1 MIRSMKNKYS
11 ARQWLVLLGASLFQ
25 CAMMGILVNSSGVL
39 FAQIRQELGMSM
51 TKVSAFNT
59 IKGVSGMLS
68 AAYITG
74 LFFKM
79 DKAKFLLCCQT
90 IVVLSFVLLIWGADG
105 WLWYFTAVLNGA
117 ALCVSAVAVP
127 YILAQWFPQNAGF
140 AAGVAMAFSGIS
152 GAICNPMCAKLILSW
167 GWKVTILIMGAL
179 TMLITIPGL
188 YLMFR
193 WEPDTAGKSAS
204 RNSSAYSGARQ
215 TKTFLLLAVVFLAGG
230 IGVQFSMNMSMYAQS
245 IGYSL
250 TIGASLTTMIMIGNV
265 ASKFLYGCMCD
276 ALGTWKSTGLVLF
289 CAGASVLC
297 LLFASNMLPVMY
309 GASLIYGS
317 VYALSMI
324 GVTRCAA
331 AAYGE
336 AESKRY
342 LGLHTS
348 VNNGVSA
355 AFSLLAGVMY
365 DSAQSFVPVL
375 VVILSAMTLSFVAV
389 LALARQKR

>member
-1 MIRSMKNKYS
+1 MIRSMKNRYS
-11 ARQWLVLLGASLFQ
+11 TRQWLVLLGASLFQ

-59 IKGVSGMLS
+59 IKGIAGMLS

-79 DKAKFLLCCQT
+79 NKAKFLLCCQSV
-90 IVVLSFVLLIWGADG
+90 VVLSFVLLIWGADS

-127 YILAQWFPQNAGF
+127 YILAQWFPKNAGF
-140 AAGVAMAFSGIS
+140 AAGVAMACSGIS
-152 GAICNPMCAKLILSW
+152 GAICNPMCAKLILSL
-167 GWKVTILIMGAL
+167 GWKVTILIMGAI
-179 TMLITIPGL
+179 TMLITLPGL

-193 WEPDTAGKSAS
+193 WQPDTETESAS
-204 RNSSAYSGARQ
+204 RNASASSGARQ
-215 TKTFLLLAVVFLAGG
+215 TKTFLLLVVVFLAGG

-250 TIGASLTTMIMIGNV
+250 AVGASLTTMIMIGNV

-276 ALGTWKSTGLVLF
+276 ALGTWKSTGLVLL
-289 CAGASVLC
+289 CTGASVLC
-297 LLFASNMLPVMY
+297 LVFASNLLPLLY
-309 GASLIYGS
+309 GASLIYGC

-324 GVTRCAA
+324 AVTRCAA

-336 AESKRY
+336 TECKRY

-355 AFSLLAGVMY
+355 AFSLLAGLIY

-375 VVILSAMTLSFVAV
+375 AVILVVIAMSFVAV
-389 LALARQKR
+389 LTLARRTR